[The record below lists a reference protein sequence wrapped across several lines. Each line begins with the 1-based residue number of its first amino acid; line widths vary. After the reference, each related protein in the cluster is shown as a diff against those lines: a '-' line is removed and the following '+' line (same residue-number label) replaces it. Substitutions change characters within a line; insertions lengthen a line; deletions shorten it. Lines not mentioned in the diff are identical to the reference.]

1 MKLILAAISVVLFI
15 GYRYHHF
22 SGIRSIDQT
31 AISLNS
37 SSDPTR
43 ASKSSKDKTEDP
55 QNPSSK
61 IIESSDD
68 KTKDLQNP
76 SSKIIE
82 SSVDK
87 MKDPQNA
94 LSKSIE
100 SSVDKT
106 KDLLDASSK
115 SVESSKDKTN
125 DPQNASL
132 KFLRDEVK
140 SHVSIVPGAGYIL
153 DTVFDSLDEVSEL
166 HSEEAN
172 ELVAGTVEE
181 LRNAIKDEPF
191 DVTSAHKVLIVLA
204 TRGIQLNTLAS
215 RASGDLQKQFL
226 NKVVTTLKR
235 RAGEASKL

>member
-1 MKLILAAISVVLFI
+1 
-15 GYRYHHF
+15 
-22 SGIRSIDQT
+22 
-31 AISLNS
+31 
-37 SSDPTR
+37 
-43 ASKSSKDKTEDP
+43 
-55 QNPSSK
+55 
-61 IIESSDD
+61 
-68 KTKDLQNP
+68 
-76 SSKIIE
+76 
-82 SSVDK
+82 
-87 MKDPQNA
+87 
-94 LSKSIE
+94 
-100 SSVDKT
+100 VDKT

-132 KFLRDEVK
+132 KSLRDEVK